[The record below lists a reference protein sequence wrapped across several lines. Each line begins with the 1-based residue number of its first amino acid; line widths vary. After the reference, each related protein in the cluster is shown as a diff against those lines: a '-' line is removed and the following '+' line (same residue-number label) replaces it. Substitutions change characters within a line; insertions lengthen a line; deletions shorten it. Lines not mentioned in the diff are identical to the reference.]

1 MMYVVRFAA
10 FGFAVV
16 HGSLRR
22 GGGEGGW
29 PAGWLSPPPQIG
41 KLVRMGSMGRMDAR
55 MGGWADGRMDVR
67 MG

>member
-1 MMYVVRFAA
+1 MEVC
-10 FGFAVV
+10 
-16 HGSLRR
+16 
-22 GGGEGGW
+22 GGEGAKAAGLL
-29 PAGWLSPPPQIG
+29 AGWLSPPPQIW